1 MQFSQ
6 GKEAKD
12 AKDAK
17 EGGGKINKVRVT
29 GVRFEANYGFISQYC
44 YLTWNWETD

>member
-17 EGGGKINKVRVT
+17 EGGGKVRVT
-29 GVRFEANYGFISQYC
+29 GIRFETNYSFISHYC